1 MKRTFSTEL
10 AYVFGIVFVAWGV
23 VLMEK
28 ADFGVSMVV
37 APAYDCESCLVGVAM
52 SFLAFGLWHFEG
64 MKWGT
69 ILCALINGYVIGR
82 FSAFYEKHWTFC
94 DRFPWRKYFAP
105 DAAAQTSA
113 E

>member
-1 MKRTFSTEL
+1 M
-10 AYVFGIVFVAWGV
+10 GV
-23 VLMEK
+23 TP
-28 ADFGVSMVV
+28 G
-37 APAYDCESCLVGVAM
+37 G
-52 SFLAFGLWHFEG
+52 
-64 MKWGT
+64 KWGT

>member
-1 MKRTFSTEL
+1 M
-10 AYVFGIVFVAWGV
+10 
-23 VLMEK
+23 
-28 ADFGVSMVV
+28 
-37 APAYDCESCLVGVAM
+37 SCLVGVAM

-64 MKWGT
+64 VKWGT

-113 E
+113 EWNALSLCGGAQGSLIFLVMLQQAIFATAYRRFLF